1 MAISRYKNL
10 HIIGNSDADYRKKF
24 STRYDERN
32 SLQHYETQVLE
43 YPTFDDIRQME
54 TANHMWSLGD
64 RYYKL
69 ANAHYGSPKY
79 WWVIAWFNKKPTE
92 QHVNLGDV
100 IKIPLPLRDALEVFG
115 L

>member
-10 HIIGNSDADYRKKF
+10 HIINNSDVDYRKQF
-24 STRYDERN
+24 STRYDNRN
-32 SLQHYETQVLE
+32 SLQHYETQALE
-43 YPTFDDIRQME
+43 YPTFDDIRQIE

-69 ANAHYGSPKY
+69 SATHYGNPKY

-92 QHVNLGDV
+92 QHVEIGDI
-100 IKIPLPLRDALEVFG
+100 IKIPLPLRDALEAYG